1 MVLSFDRIML
11 LTQGR
16 KLWFLLALPERK
28 TGCWRKER
36 MATAA
41 WAVVQPGSYRGPSG
55 SAHTAACYP
64 KCWAGPGVTGLPA
77 RAELRCGFQK

>member
-16 KLWFLLALPERK
+16 KLWFPLALPERK

-41 WAVVQPGSYRGPSG
+41 WAVVQPGSYGARL
-55 SAHTAACYP
+55 AQHTL
-64 KCWAGPGVTGLPA
+64 LPA
-77 RAELRCGFQK
+77 TPSAALALESQVFLQGQS